1 MAKEL
6 AEKAKEAFL
15 DDDFD
20 VAVDLYSKAIDLDP
34 SCASFFAD
42 RAQANIKL
50 LNFTE
55 AVADAN
61 KAIELE
67 PTLAKAYLRKG
78 TACMKLE
85 EYATAKAAL
94 EKGASVAPNESKF
107 EKMIDECNL
116 LIAEE
121 EKDLVQQVPPTLPS
135 SSTTPLAT
143 AADAPPVPSPAPPAK
158 PMFRHEF
165 YQKPEEVVVTIF
177 AKGIPKQNVNV
188 EFGDQILSVVIDV
201 AGEEAY
207 HFQPRLFGK
216 IIPEKCRYEVLS
228 TKVEIRLAKAEIV
241 TWASLEYGKGQALL
255 PKPNVA
261 SAVSQRP
268 VYPSSKP
275 GKDWDKLEAEVKKQ
289 VPLLAPQAWLYFIS
303 YYFCLSLLNVQEKDE
318 KLDGDAAMNKFF
330 SDIYQSADEDMRRAM
345 NKSFAESNGT
355 VLSTN
360 WKEVGTKKVESTPP
374 DGMELKKW
382 EY

>member
-1 MAKEL
+1 MASEL

-15 DDDFD
+15 EDDFD

-34 SCASFFAD
+34 NCAAFFAD
-42 RAQANIKL
+42 RAQANIKI
-50 LNFTE
+50 LNFTAE

-85 EYATAKAAL
+85 EYSTAKAAL

-107 EKMIDECNL
+107 NKMIDECNL
-116 LIAEE
+116 HIAEE
-121 EKDLVQQVPPTLPS
+121 EKDLVQQMPS
-135 SSTTPLAT
+135 SSTTPPLAT
-143 AADAPPVPSPAPPAK
+143 AADSPPVPSPAAPAK
-158 PMFRHEF
+158 PMFRLHEF
-165 YQKPEEVVVTIF
+165 YQKPEEVVVTVF

-201 AGEEAY
+201 NGEEAY

-228 TKVEIRLAKAEIV
+228 TKVEIRLAKAETI
-241 TWASLEYGKGQALL
+241 TWASLEYVKGQALL

-275 GKDWDKLEAEVKKQ
+275 AKDWDKLEAEVKK
-289 VPLLAPQAWLYFIS
+289 
-303 YYFCLSLLNVQEKDE
+303 QEKDE